1 MLEFH
6 TNSEMVLKNN
16 YKLKYTDMLSKD
28 TLMSY
33 ITDFQCP
40 EYLLLYIK
48 NNLIFRDICKM
59 IEIDYSSLITKFE
72 DNLPN
77 EVCEQIN
84 KMLKFYGF
92 GIEYTICDTL
102 FDKSFEVLLFNDL
115 ITEKSK
121 LNIELDRKLEF
132 SEITEEEYDQ
142 EFEDI
147 MVRFGCLVYLNDVFN
162 ENFMFNN
169 QDDIQMISED
179 IYGKFYLYE
188 KNDIKQDEEFLESLN
203 KIKEFFS
210 KEEKGNKD
218 GK

>member
-16 YKLKYTDMLSKD
+16 YKLRYTDMLSKD
-28 TLMSY
+28 ALMSY

-72 DNLPN
+72 DNLPK

-102 FDKSFEVLLFNDL
+102 FDKAFDVLSFNDL

-132 SEITEEEYDQ
+132 SEITEDEYDQ
-142 EFEDI
+142 EYEDI

-169 QDDIQMISED
+169 QDDIQLFNDD

-188 KNDIKQDEEFLESLN
+188 KNNIEYVGEFSESLN
-203 KIKEFFS
+203 KIKEFFI